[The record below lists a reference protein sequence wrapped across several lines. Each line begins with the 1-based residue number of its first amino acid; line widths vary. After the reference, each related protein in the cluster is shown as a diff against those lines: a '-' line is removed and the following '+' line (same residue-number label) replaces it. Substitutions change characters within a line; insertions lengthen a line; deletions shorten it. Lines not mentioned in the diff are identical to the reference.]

1 MTRTASATPGLIL
14 DREKGVLLP
23 YWGTPRHAD
32 GSVCRLR
39 LPHEVGAV
47 APYCLAARRTTLLE
61 SLEAA
66 TEETS
71 ALGAMLAAQAHL
83 RAVGL
88 GILWTP
94 HAVLRV
100 TGDPLPV
107 IFGEGLPEGDR
118 QRLGSALDDPI
129 YHPALSRTLLYE
141 VSPTDPPIP
150 PTEEPPHAG
159 DVPSR

>member
-1 MTRTASATPGLIL
+1 
-14 DREKGVLLP
+14 
-23 YWGTPRHAD
+23 
-32 GSVCRLR
+32 
-39 LPHEVGAV
+39 
-47 APYCLAARRTTLLE
+47 
-61 SLEAA
+61 
-66 TEETS
+66 
-71 ALGAMLAAQAHL
+71 MLAAQAHL

-150 PTEEPPHAG
+150 A
-159 DVPSR
+159 D